1 MQRGGDSNENTRRSR
16 SVSWGMG
23 WALLGLGLVGPC
35 IVAAAVGYAN
45 YGYVLGPGLPDAR
58 LRNPAAIQCVAV
70 VYTSNG
76 VVTTFQRDIPSLAR
90 AQTSIPRLWQTYHSF
105 LQAYGVKLA
114 PSDVSAT
121 LPPPPATDGLFETLV
136 QEGVLSAAVFRPE
149 VPSSFEGAVIHFT
162 STNDEPL
169 VGVILSIY
177 GPDIYRARIVQV
189 VARGDPTK
197 WEVLHARSFTA
208 PIANQSEAP
217 LFENIAPLLYLI
229 LGAPLIALGVIVLG
243 VRKLLLIWD
252 HQAWQCPFCRY
263 DVSGL
268 GAATCPECGHALPPG
283 QRPGLAVSDAQ
294 AP

>member
-1 MQRGGDSNENTRRSR
+1 MQRGGDSNESKQRPR

-23 WALLGLGLVGPC
+23 WVLVGLGLLGPC
-35 IVAAAVGYAN
+35 VVAAAVGYAN

-105 LQAYGVKLA
+105 LQAYGVKSA

-268 GAATCPECGHALPPG
+268 RAATCPECGHALPPG
-283 QRPGLAVSDAQ
+283 QRPDLAVSDAQ

>member
-1 MQRGGDSNENTRRSR
+1 MLRGGDSNESTQRPR

-23 WALLGLGLVGPC
+23 WVLLGLGLVGPC
-35 IVAAAVGYAN
+35 VVAAAVGYAN

-58 LRNPAAIQCVAV
+58 LRNPAAIQCVEI

-76 VVTTFQRDIPSLAR
+76 VVKTFQRDIPSLAR
-90 AQTSIPRLWQTYHSF
+90 PQTSIPRLWQTYESV
-105 LQAYGVKLA
+105 LLAYGVKLA
-114 PSDVSAT
+114 PPDVSAT
-121 LPPPPATDGLFETLV
+121 MPPPPATDGLFETLV
-136 QEGVLSAAVFRPE
+136 QEGVLSAAVFGPE

-162 STNDEPL
+162 STDDEPL

-217 LFENIAPLLYLI
+217 LFENTAPLLYLI

-252 HQAWQCPFCRY
+252 RQVWQCAFCRY
-263 DVSGL
+263 NVSGL
-268 GAATCPECGHALPPG
+268 RAATCPECGGALPPG
-283 QRPGLAVSDAQ
+283 QRPDPAVSEAQ